1 MRLINISTFRLV
13 EFSDERNFNFAIL
26 SHRWEQEEVLF
37 RHMSS
42 GDVLRSAN
50 TMKGFYNIQM

>member
-1 MRLINISTFRLV
+1 MRLINTTTFEL
-13 EFSDERNFNFAIL
+13 EGFPDERSVRYAIL

-42 GDVLRSAN
+42 KVAFRDAK
-50 TMKGFYNIQM
+50 TMKGFYKIEM